1 MNLYQRPRNLY
12 MALVAF
18 LLVPAAG
25 VRAQGGAPAAA
36 ASAPTKIAVLNVR
49 EAIGTTAEGKQ
60 ASLQLQTQFNPQQSD
75 LDNVQKQ
82 IQELQGRLSN
92 GARTLS
98 DDEKARLQRQGEML
112 MRQMQRKQDDLNE
125 QVQAAQGDI
134 VDEIGRKMMEV
145 LDRYSKDKGFA
156 IVLDSSAQ
164 GTPVVYGAPQLD
176 ITQDVI
182 RLYDQEYPLKAAAP
196 APAAAPA
203 RPAASPGAAQ
213 PRPAQPASP
222 APAK

>member
-1 MNLYQRPRNLY
+1 MNLYQRPRSLY
-12 MALVAF
+12 MALAAF
-18 LLVPAAG
+18 LLLPAAG
-25 VRAQGGAPAAA
+25 AWAQAGAPAAA
-36 ASAPTKIAVLNVR
+36 ASAPMKVGVLNVR
-49 EAIGTTAEGKQ
+49 EAIGSTAEGKQ
-60 ASLQLQTQFNPQQSD
+60 ASIQLQTQFSPQQND

-82 IQELQGRLSN
+82 IQELQSRLSN

-125 QVQAAQGDI
+125 QVQAAQGDV

-145 LDRYSKDKGFA
+145 LDRYSKDKGLS

-164 GTPVVYGAPQLD
+164 GTPVVFGAPQLD
-176 ITQDVI
+176 ITQDII

-196 APAAAPA
+196 PPAAPA
-203 RPAASPGAAQ
+203 RPAASPSVAQ
-213 PRPAQPASP
+213 PRPAQPAAP